1 MNRRSL
7 LLTILSLTAAGITG
21 AQAQSASQNYFF
33 QNGNMGSFSGNT
45 PTGWTSQTANTVTSQ
60 SANNSPFVNAYA
72 DNGSSLSLIRAG
84 APNGAYQSFSTTVN
98 YTNLTVNFDFQVT
111 TTNAGN
117 NPWGIQFDGGGGVP
131 GAPSAASA
139 VHYRVDKDG
148 YFSMTTG
155 ATSGG
160 ATTNIMKLDPGAWY
174 NVQANFQVTAINDGS
189 ANGAGFQSGTIT
201 RQSGFSSTEPLSAS
215 WNNVATLN
223 TTAGYSRLLV
233 YDRSPSAL
241 SGSLLLDNVAIV
253 PEPSEYA
260 LMALGLGLTTL
271 VILRRR
277 KEGQAS

>member
-21 AQAQSASQNYFF
+21 AQAQTNSSNLLF
-33 QNGNMGSFSGNT
+33 QNGNMGSFGTNGV
-45 PTGWTSQTANTVTSQ
+45 PTGWASSTDTIVTSQ

-117 NPWGIQFDGGGGVP
+117 NPWGIQFDGS
-131 GAPSAASA
+131 GANSVTPSSS
-139 VHYRVDKDG
+139 VHYRIDKDG

-174 NVQANFQVTAINDGS
+174 NVQATFQVTAINDGS
-189 ANGAGFQSGTIT
+189 NNGAGFQSGTIT
-201 RQSGFSSTEPLSAS
+201 KQGGSLSQS

-223 TTAGYSRLLV
+223 TTLGYSRLLI

-241 SGSLLLDNVAIV
+241 SGSLLLDNVSVV

-260 LMALGLGLTTL
+260 LMALGLGITTL